1 MVMVTLKHSE
11 SRPSLRPLAPVLV
24 SLLVVWVAV
33 GVLIL
38 GQLI

>member
-1 MVMVTLKHSE
+1 MVIVTFTPRE